1 MLPPVVTSYPA
12 CVILTRETSY
22 TTGSVTPLSPLTL
35 GDPQVS
41 GSEYV
46 VIPTS
51 IANDYEYLFYTKITA
66 DGGAVLWTTQKK
78 LIVGCT

>member
-1 MLPPVVTSYPA
+1 MLPPFVTSYPA

-22 TTGSVTPLSPLTL
+22 TTGTVTPLSPLTL

-51 IANDYEYLFYTKITA
+51 IANDFEYSFYVKVTA
-66 DGGAVLWTTQKK
+66 DGGAVLWTT
-78 LIVGCT
+78 